1 MHLGPHFWP
10 FGLHRA
16 GPMRA
21 GRLEV
26 KKYDSAGHYERFST
40 PFAHVINIKV
50 PKDAPRAKFLA
61 LRAT

>member
-1 MHLGPHFWP
+1 
-10 FGLHRA
+10 
-16 GPMRA
+16 MRA

-26 KKYDSAGHYERFST
+26 EKYEPVGHDERFGP

-50 PKDAPRAKFLA
+50 PKDAPKAKFLD